1 MRLQLI
7 NKGGRKLNK
16 LKRSSCIVLLLTI
29 ILVVSACSGKGQ
41 KSSSESK
48 GGNGEKIELTFW
60 NSWTDPSPQNEA
72 NTKQIEKFMKENPD
86 IVIKQEKIPHDQF
99 KVKVKTQ
106 AAGKQLPD
114 LVQVWPGAELKPLVS
129 GGLLHSIDEMMD
141 HWDELIPEGQLG
153 DYQID
158 GKQYAIPAS
167 LTPTSL
173 VYYDKDMLS
182 EAGYEEFPTTYEE
195 FKTLIDKL
203 NEQKIIPIALGNKA
217 QWLLQS
223 SYISTIGDR
232 LTGDDFLTSV
242 LDTGEKKFTDEKF
255 IEALYVIKELAD
267 MKAFNEDFNSIDNTQ
282 HRDLFMLG
290 DAAMMIDG
298 VWSLGPLLENAPDK
312 NIGIAL
318 FPEVEG
324 GQGDPTAVSAVTGTG
339 IGMNSELE
347 GKKLEA
353 AQKFLKGFYTEEY
366 YENLMKADL
375 VVVAD
380 IEVPSE
386 ISPALKEVAQLTSQK
401 IVPVYDAVLPT
412 DVTDIINSGL
422 QELTIGTITPEQ
434 LAEKLQQAVEK
445 QR

>member
-1 MRLQLI
+1 M
-7 NKGGRKLNK
+7 NKI
-16 LKRSSCIVLLLTI
+16 KRCSFIVLLLAI
-29 ILVVSACSGKGQ
+29 VLVIAACSGKG
-41 KSSSESK
+41 KESSSESK
-48 GGNGEKIELTFW
+48 GGNSEKVELTFW
-60 NSWTDPSPQNEA
+60 NSWTEPSPQNEA
-72 NTKQIEKFMKENPD
+72 SSRQIEKFMKENPN
-86 IVIKQEKIPHDQF
+86 IIIKQEKIPHDQF

-129 GGLLHSIDEMMD
+129 GGLLHNIDDILD
-141 HWDELIPEGQLG
+141 HWDELIPKGQLG

-173 VYYDKDMLS
+173 VYFDKDMLA
-182 EAGYEEFPTTYEE
+182 EAGYEEFPKTYEE
-195 FKTLIDKL
+195 FKTLINTL
-203 NEQKIIPIALGNKA
+203 NEEKVIPIALGNKA
-217 QWLLQS
+217 QWLMQS

-232 LTGDDFLTSV
+232 LTGDDFLSAV
-242 LDTGEKKFTDEKF
+242 LETGEKKFTDEKF

-267 MKAFNEDFNSIDNTQ
+267 IKAFNEDFNSIDNTQ
-282 HRDLFMLG
+282 HRDLFILG

-298 VWSLGPLLENAPDK
+298 IWSLGPILESVPDK

-318 FPEVEG
+318 FPEVKG
-324 GQGDPTAVSAVTGTG
+324 GNGDASAVSAVTGTG
-339 IGMNSELE
+339 IGINSELE
-347 GKKLEA
+347 GKELEA
-353 AQKFLKGFYTEEY
+353 AKKFLKGFYTEEY

-386 ISPALKEVAQLTSQK
+386 ISPALKEVAQLTSEK

-412 DVTDIINSGL
+412 EITDIINAGL

-434 LAEKLQQAVEK
+434 LAEKMQHAVDK
-445 QR
+445 QK